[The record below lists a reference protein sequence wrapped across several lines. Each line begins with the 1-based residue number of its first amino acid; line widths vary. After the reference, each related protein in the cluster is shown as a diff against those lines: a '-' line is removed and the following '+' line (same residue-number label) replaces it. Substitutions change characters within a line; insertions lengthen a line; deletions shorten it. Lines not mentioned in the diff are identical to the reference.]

1 MAVRS
6 KWQSLPTEAINP
18 SSLDIDKLAPDE
30 IVDLMMNEDRKMLDA
45 VKRERERIA
54 VGVEM
59 IASSLRKGGR
69 VIFVG
74 AGTSGRLG
82 ILESAEMPPTFSTD
96 PDLVQAVMAG
106 GRDAIFAAKE
116 GVEDNYEEGAR
127 SITRLHPTKKDIVIG
142 VSASGMTQFVRG
154 ALTRA
159 RKTGARIIFVTCDPG
174 TELQT
179 FVDLTIAP
187 GVGAEVIAGSTRL
200 KAGTATKMVLN
211 MLTTGAMI
219 RIGKT
224 YGNLMVDVHT
234 GSEKLKDRARRIVNI
249 VTGIDYDDADRLLKK
264 AHWNVKAAI
273 VMQKTSLPYP
283 KALSRLRKAHDS
295 MRQAIGEDIEP
306 RLRGMLQGHAE
317 AVVFGTA
324 KPPVLTEGAAARAR
338 AAETAAR
345 PRAPRKSPAPAARA
359 ATDKSGPPVR

>member
-18 SSLDIDKLAPDE
+18 SSLDIDKLAPED
-30 IVDLMMNEDRKMLDA
+30 IVDLMVSEDRKMLEA

-54 VGVEM
+54 VGIDM
-59 IASSLRKGGR
+59 IASAMRKGGR
-69 VIFVG
+69 IIFVG

-96 PDLVQAVMAG
+96 PELVQAVMAG
-106 GRDAIFAAKE
+106 GRDAIFSAKE

-127 SITRLHPTKKDIVIG
+127 AVTRLRPTRKDIVVG

-159 RKTGARIIFVTCDPG
+159 RQVGARIIFVTCDPA

-249 VTGIDYDDADRLLKK
+249 VTGVDYDEADRLLKK

-273 VMQKTSLPYP
+273 VMQKTGLIYP
-283 KALSRLRKAHDS
+283 KALARLRKMHDS
-295 MRQAIGEDIEP
+295 MRAAIGEDIEP

-317 AVVFGTA
+317 AAHLGSSAPGDASGNAA
-324 KPPVLTEGAAARAR
+324 KPRAKKLPPP
-338 AAETAAR
+338 AE
-345 PRAPRKSPAPAARA
+345 
-359 ATDKSGPPVR
+359 PVR

>member
-1 MAVRS
+1 
-6 KWQSLPTEAINP
+6 
-18 SSLDIDKLAPDE
+18 
-30 IVDLMMNEDRKMLDA
+30 
-45 VKRERERIA
+45 
-54 VGVEM
+54 M
-59 IASSLRKGGR
+59 IAAVHREKDRIVVVIDIITQALKKGGR

-96 PDLVQAVMAG
+96 PELIQAVMAG
-106 GRDAIFAAKE
+106 GREAIFAAKE

-127 SITRLHPTKKDIVIG
+127 SITRLQPTRKDIVVG

-159 RKTGARIIFVTCDPG
+159 RQAGARIIFVTCDPA

-200 KAGTATKMVLN
+200 KAAPATKLVLN
-211 MLTTGAMI
+211 MLTTGAMV

-249 VTGIDYDDADRLLKK
+249 VTGIDYDEADRLLKK

-273 VMQKTSLPYP
+273 VMQKTGLIYP
-283 KALSRLRKAHDS
+283 KALARLRNMNDS
-295 MRQAIGEDIEP
+295 MREAIGEDIEP

-317 AVVFGTA
+317 AAFLGS
-324 KPPVLTEGAAARAR
+324 PGS
-338 AAETAAR
+338 AEVSSNSSR
-345 PRAPRKSPAPAARA
+345 PRARK
-359 ATDKSGPPVR
+359 TPPPGQPTR